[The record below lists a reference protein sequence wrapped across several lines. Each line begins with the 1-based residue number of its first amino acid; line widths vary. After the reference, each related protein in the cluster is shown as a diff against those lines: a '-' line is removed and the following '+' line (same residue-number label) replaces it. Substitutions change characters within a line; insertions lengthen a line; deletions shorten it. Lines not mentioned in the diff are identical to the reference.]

1 MNIGS
6 EPDPPTHNALGP
18 QIGSKQ
24 FELLNLGGINA
35 ARLGRWHEA
44 ESLFRRALAVRPE
57 ASETHC
63 NRGNVL
69 RRLGRLDESLLSYE
83 RALALKPA
91 YAEAYNNRGNTLRA
105 LARAEDALSSY
116 ETAITLRPD
125 YAEAHHNRGLLLR
138 EMWRLPE
145 ALASLDRALELTP
158 RYADAHNER
167 GLVLRELDRLEEAL
181 ASFERALAVDPRH
194 LAALINQGLT
204 LQNLNR
210 AAEAVAS
217 FDAAIAVRPNHA
229 TALHNRAYANLL
241 AGDLAAGWRDYEW
254 RWLDEGSPLA
264 RLRRNLGPRWTG
276 AEPLRGQWIL
286 ISAEQGLGDTL
297 QFCRY
302 IPLLAQRGARVILE
316 VQPALRR
323 LLTSLDG
330 LEKLVDL
337 NTPVPE
343 FDYYCPL
350 LSLPLAFGTDLSNV
364 PADVPY
370 LRAPSERHELW
381 RERLSGNAGLRVG
394 LVWAGG
400 LRPAQ
405 PELAA
410 VNRRRNVPLE
420 ILSRLGHPRI
430 RFFSLQKGEPA
441 ELEAAVASRGG
452 WEGFA
457 LTDLGPELLD
467 FTDTAALLET
477 LDLLISVDTAAAHLA
492 GALGRPAW
500 ILNRFDTCWRW
511 LLDRSDSPWYPSV
524 RLYRQTTPGQ
534 WLQLIERVRADLHA
548 LVD

>member
-1 MNIGS
+1 MSSGP
-6 EPDPPTHNALGP
+6 EPDRPSRDTPASQAGNE
-18 QIGSKQ
+18 Q
-24 FELLNLGGINA
+24 FEALDLQGIMA
-35 ARLGRWHEA
+35 ARLGRWDEA
-44 ESLFRRALAVRPE
+44 ESLMRRALAIRPE
-57 ASETHC
+57 ASQTHC

-91 YAEAYNNRGNTLRA
+91 HAEAYNNRGNTLRA
-105 LARAEDALSSY
+105 LGRTEEALRSY
-116 ETAITLRPD
+116 EAAITLRPH

-138 EMWRLPE
+138 ELWRLPE
-145 ALASLDRALELTP
+145 ALSALDRAIELVP
-158 RYADAHNER
+158 VYADAHNER
-167 GLVLRELDRLEEAL
+167 GLALRELDRLEEAL
-181 ASFERALAVDPRH
+181 ASFERALAIDPRH

-210 AAEAVAS
+210 PVEAVRS
-217 FDAAIAVRPNHA
+217 FDAAIAVRPNYA

-241 AGDLAAGWRDYEW
+241 AGNLAAGWHDYEW

-264 RLRRNLGPRWTG
+264 RLDRNLGPRWTG
-276 AEPLRGQWIL
+276 AEALRGQRIL

-302 IPLLAQRGARVILE
+302 IPLLAERGARVILE
-316 VQPALRR
+316 AQPPLRR
-323 LLTSLDG
+323 LLSSLKG
-330 LEKLVDL
+330 VETLVDL
-337 NTPVPE
+337 STPVPE
-343 FDYYCPL
+343 FDYHCPL
-350 LSLPLAFGTDLSNV
+350 LSLPLAFGTDFSNV

-381 RERLSGNAGLRVG
+381 RERLGGSAGLRVG

-420 ILSRLGHPRI
+420 TLARLGHPRI
-430 RFFSLQKGEPA
+430 RFFSLQKGQPA
-441 ELEAAVASRGG
+441 ESEAAIAARGG
-452 WEGFA
+452 WAGFA

-467 FTDTAALLET
+467 FTDTAAVLET

-511 LLDRSDSPWYPSV
+511 MLDRSDSPWYPSV
-524 RLYRQTTPGQ
+524 RLYRQTAPGH
-534 WLQLIERVRADLHA
+534 WLPVIERVRADLHA